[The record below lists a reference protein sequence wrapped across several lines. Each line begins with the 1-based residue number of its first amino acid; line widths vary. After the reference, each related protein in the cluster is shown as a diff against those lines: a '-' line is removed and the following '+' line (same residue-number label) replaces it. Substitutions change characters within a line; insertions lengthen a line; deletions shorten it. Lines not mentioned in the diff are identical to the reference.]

1 MSDDSDDFDAV
12 TQNAKNEEELAG
24 VDQVLRVKFRLKRNS
39 CRNNWLTSIKGYH
52 VKFKRRVRRCRS
64 R

>member
-24 VDQVLRVKFRLKRNS
+24 VDQVLVVLEVKFLRNIQTHKLALNLS
-39 CRNNWLTSIKGYH
+39 YN
-52 VKFKRRVRRCRS
+52 
-64 R
+64 

>member
-24 VDQVLRVKFRLKRNS
+24 VDQVLVVFGEKF
-39 CRNNWLTSIKGYH
+39 
-52 VKFKRRVRRCRS
+52 
-64 R
+64 